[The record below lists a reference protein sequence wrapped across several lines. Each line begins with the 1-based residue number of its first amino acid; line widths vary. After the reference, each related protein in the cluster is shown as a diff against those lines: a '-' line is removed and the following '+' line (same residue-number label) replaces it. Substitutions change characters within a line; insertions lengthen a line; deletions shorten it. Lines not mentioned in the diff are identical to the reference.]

1 MRTRIWLAPAM
12 ATALALT
19 GCSTQ
24 PSAEET
30 AHRDLARAA
39 ARLQEGMTELTT
51 LYDTADLAVSAV
63 RGGETSFGST
73 LIGALD
79 QIPRARRGAI
89 IYAVQSR
96 SDRVE
101 VTVILRGVAVTSDWT
116 GHDTAQ
122 VYVCVAASQAMGGG
136 YLTVD
141 EVGCPDGVAA
151 VTAGGG
157 PAEQASIDELG
168 FERP

>member
-12 ATALALT
+12 AAALALT
-19 GCSTQ
+19 GCTTQ

-39 ARLQEGMTELTT
+39 ARLQAGMTELTT

-63 RGGETSFGST
+63 RAGETSFGST

-79 QIPRARRGAI
+79 QVPRAQGGAI
-89 IYAVQSR
+89 IYAVKSR

-101 VTVILRGVAVTSDWT
+101 VTAILRGVAVTSDWT
-116 GHDTAQ
+116 GQDTAQ
-122 VYVCVAASQAMGGG
+122 VYVCVAASQAMGSEE
-136 YLTVD
+136 LTVD
-141 EVGCPDGVAA
+141 EVRCPDGVAA

-157 PAEQASIDELG
+157 PAEQASIDELS